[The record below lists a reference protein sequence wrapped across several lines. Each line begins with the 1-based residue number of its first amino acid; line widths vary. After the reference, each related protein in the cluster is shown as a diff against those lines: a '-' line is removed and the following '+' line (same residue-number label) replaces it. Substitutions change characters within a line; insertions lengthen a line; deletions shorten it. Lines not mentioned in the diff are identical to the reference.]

1 MPLLDNDEHQKYHQS
16 APNDLFWGKTSIM
29 KKPSVVMAFQVTR
42 STIDNEQISFSVP
55 VFEQDSRADIKDRM
69 GFAFSIVQDRL
80 DDANKAWGEAAKR
93 AEEEAELRAKK

>member
-1 MPLLDNDEHQKYHQS
+1 MPLLDNEEHKKYHS
-16 APNDLFWGKTSIM
+16 LAPKDLFWGKTSLV

-55 VFEQDSRADIKDRM
+55 VFEQDSRDDIKERM

-80 DDANKAWGEAAKR
+80 DDANKAWQEAAKK
-93 AEEEAELRAKK
+93 AEEEAEKKAK